1 MMDAWLPRTLFDWVV
16 ILYLGWSVL
25 RGWRRGF
32 YPELHAALSA
42 ILMLA
47 LLAGYS
53 LTRLVWDSLDT
64 LINDYLHLS
73 RLLGMLAL
81 VLLSVYFLWKIRRYL
96 ADMKKKKSRA
106 SVPGAVLGLV
116 QAGLWVGVILCV
128 ARVLPFSVSTVLYST
143 SMFLWRPLVG
153 LVLQ

>member
-1 MMDAWLPRTLFDWVV
+1 MDAWLPRTLFDWVV
-16 ILYLGWSVL
+16 ILYLCWSVL

-53 LTRLVWDSLDT
+53 LTRVVWQSLDI

-73 RLLGMLAL
+73 RLLGILAL

-96 ADMKKKKSRA
+96 SDMKKKKSSS
-106 SVPGAVLGLV
+106 SVPGAAMGLV
-116 QAGLWVGVILCV
+116 QAALWVGVILCV
-128 ARVLPFSVSTVLYST
+128 VRVLPFSITTVLYST
-143 SMFLWRPLVG
+143 SMHLWRPLVG
-153 LVLQ
+153 LILQ